1 MAVEYGCYGPEDVG
15 LATAPLYHGAGM
27 AFALASVYFGG
38 TISLLK
44 SFQPEELL
52 RRIAAEH
59 ITNAFMVPT
68 MFQAVFGLPETVRRQ
83 YDLSGFS
90 TWMSNAAPLAQ
101 ATKELIV
108 AEWPHARLFELYGST
123 EAGIVTSLRPHD
135 QLRKVQC
142 VGQPFPLTDI
152 KLLDGAGD
160 EVGAG
165 EVGELFS
172 RSPYLFNGYHGQLA
186 ATDDAFRGEYFSA
199 GDLAVRD
206 EENHFYIV
214 DRKKDMILTGGVN
227 VYPREVEEVL
237 VRHPKLADVAV
248 IGLPD
253 AYWGERVA
261 AVAVPRAGE
270 SASEADV
277 LAFCEGKLASF
288 KTPRTVVFADHLP
301 RNAAGKVLKRV
312 LRETYGSVPA
322 P

>member
-1 MAVEYGCYGPEDVG
+1 
-15 LATAPLYHGAGM
+15 
-27 AFALASVYFGG
+27 VYFGG

-44 SFQPEELL
+44 SFHPEELL
-52 RRIAAEH
+52 RRIAHEH

-68 MFQAVFGLPETVRRQ
+68 MFQAVFGLPEAVRHQ
-83 YDLSGFS
+83 YDLSVFT

-108 AEWPHARLFELYGST
+108 AEWPHTRLFEIYGST
-123 EAGIVTSLRPHD
+123 EAGIVTSLRPRD

-152 KLLDGAGD
+152 KLLDGSGE
-160 EVGAG
+160 EVQTG

-172 RSPYLFNGYHGQLA
+172 RSPYLFNGYHGQPS
-186 ATDDAFRGEYFSA
+186 ATAEAFAGEYFSA

-206 EENHFYIV
+206 DENHFYIV
-214 DRKKDMILTGGVN
+214 DRKKDMILSGGIN
-227 VYPREVEEVL
+227 VYPREIEEVL

-253 AYWGERVA
+253 PYWGERVA
-261 AVAVPRAGE
+261 VVAVPRSGE
-270 SASEADV
+270 SATEQDV

-288 KTPRTVVFADHLP
+288 KTPRTVLFAEQLP

-312 LRETYGSVPA
+312 LRERYSSVRA
-322 P
+322 